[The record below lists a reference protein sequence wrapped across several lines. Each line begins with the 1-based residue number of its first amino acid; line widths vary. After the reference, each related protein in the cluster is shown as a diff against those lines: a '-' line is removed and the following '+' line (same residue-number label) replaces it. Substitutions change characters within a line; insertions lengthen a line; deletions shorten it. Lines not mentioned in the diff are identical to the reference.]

1 MTVWS
6 VASSSIDVKPNF
18 QGFGDLVNRQTPLIQ
33 TFQAFGRVN
42 PAAGFPV
49 VWNVYTAAATAAD
62 VAEGVDIST
71 FYYQAE
77 SGASLPVVAKYVPVR
92 LGAVMKANAEAGGTY
107 DMTME
112 NQIMKSSEDALKALE
127 TAFCGATQDVGLQ
140 AINDST
146 GTYAGINQA
155 SVTTWAGAE
164 LSTISGSIHGQATS
178 ILATLQGRGVG
189 VSSLCAF
196 GHPTAIR
203 KFAASAGVSGSVT
216 VMSPPGGGPTDA
228 GQFPHQY
235 KWNGIP
241 FVPVDSLPAGDL
253 HFLDMSDASI
263 EMLKGPVVESIDGSS
278 LDSKLAVVVMGG
290 LKLAT
295 RNRHAKLTGC
305 DDASAT

>member
-6 VASSSIDVKPNF
+6 VASSSIDNKPNF
-18 QGFGDLVNRQTPLIQ
+18 TGFGDLVNRQTPLIS

-42 PAAGFPV
+42 QAAGFPV
-49 VWNVYTAAATAAD
+49 KWNVYTAAATAAD
-62 VAEGVDIST
+62 VQEGVDISA

-77 SGASLPVVAKYVPVR
+77 SGAELPVVAKYVPVR

-112 NQIMKSSEDALKALE
+112 NQALLSAADAIKALE
-127 TAFCGATQDVGLQ
+127 SAFCGSTQDVGLQ

-164 LSTISGSIHGQATS
+164 LSAISGSIYGQANS
-178 ILATLQGRGVG
+178 VLATLQSRGVG
-189 VSSLCAF
+189 VSNLCIFA
-196 GHPTAIR
+196 HPTAIR
-203 KFAASAGVSGSVT
+203 KFQASAAASGSLST
-216 VMSPPGGGPTDA
+216 NSPVGGGPTDM
-228 GQFPHQY
+228 GRFPHQASF
-235 KWNGIP
+235 NGAPI
-241 FVPVDSLPAGDL
+241 VAVDSLPAGDM
-253 HFLDMSDASI
+253 HFIDMSDASI
-263 EMLKGPVVESIDGSS
+263 EMLKGPVTEDVGGSS

-295 RNRHAKLTGC
+295 RNRHGKVTGC
-305 DDASAT
+305 DDSTAT

>member
-42 PAAGFPV
+42 AAAGFPV

-62 VAEGVDIST
+62 VTEGVDIST

-77 SGASLPVVAKYVPVR
+77 SGASLPVVAKYVPIR

-107 DMTME
+107 DMSMQ
-112 NQIMKSSEDALKALE
+112 NQLMKSSEDALKALE
-127 TAFCGATQDVGLQ
+127 SAFCGSTQDVGLQ

-164 LSTISGSIHGQATS
+164 LSAISGSIHGQATS

-189 VSSLCAF
+189 IGSLCAF

-203 KFAASAGVSGSVT
+203 KFASSAAVSGSVT
-216 VMSPPGGGPTDA
+216 AMSPPGGGPTDA
-228 GQFPHQY
+228 GFFPHQY

-253 HFLDMSDASI
+253 HFLDMTDASI
-263 EMLKGPVVESIDGSS
+263 EMLKGPVAESVDGSS

-295 RNRHAKLTGC
+295 RNRHGKITGC